1 MNAVQFLN
9 KEGMTYLLKVT
20 KISKKGWSQKR
31 KKVKSKVEGKI
42 ISLTST
48 ELIFQKVE
56 IKQRFYQIFSYFDH
70 TKSLIFNYFYFPINK
85 KIEELKK

>member
-20 KISKKGWSQKR
+20 KISKKDWSLKR
-31 KKVKSKVEGKI
+31 KKVKSKVEGRI

-48 ELIFQKVE
+48 ELIFQKSGNQAT
-56 IKQRFYQIFSYFDH
+56 ILSDIFI
-70 TKSLIFNYFYFPINK
+70 L
-85 KIEELKK
+85 

>member
-20 KISKKGWSQKR
+20 KISKKDWSLKR

-42 ISLTST
+42 ISLIST
-48 ELIFQKVE
+48 ELIFE
-56 IKQRFYQIFSYFDH
+56 
-70 TKSLIFNYFYFPINK
+70 
-85 KIEELKK
+85 KIGNQTTILSNILML